1 MKQRILVTGAS
12 SGLGMFTAARLAE
25 AGCAVVASAT
35 KLAAGP
41 GRFKESLGV
50 RRISSPACRLLGE
63 DRTSLKLVLTSESD
77 PGRVKTQKFKTRR
90 E

>member
-1 MKQRILVTGAS
+1 
-12 SGLGMFTAARLAE
+12 MFTAARLAE

-35 KLAAGP
+35 KLAAGA
-41 GRFKESLGV
+41 GRFKESLGL

-77 PGRVKTQKFKTRR
+77 PEPTSLRR
-90 E
+90 GSNVMYGAIAAD